1 MKTIIHLTD
10 HTTLKV
16 KNRVE
21 QIMCNICADD
31 KWLTLTTIGGTKWE
45 VQVSHIVS
53 MHEIEDE

>member
-1 MKTIIHLTD
+1 MKTIIDLTN

-16 KNRVE
+16 KDRIE
-21 QIMCNICADD
+21 QIMYNICGEN
-31 KWLTLTTIGGTKWE
+31 KWLTLTTISGRKWE

>member
-31 KWLTLTTIGGTKWE
+31 KWLTLTTISGTKWE
-45 VQVSHIVS
+45 IQVSHIVS